1 MAANKYNLQRS
12 RIASTNV
19 FDMDDVNGGNSG
31 DAYDSVVVAHC
42 VRLLCF
48 FSFVHV
54 RFIVRDVHR
63 IVESS
68 EVEKSRS
75 LKSGRDSSCLPAS

>member
-1 MAANKYNLQRS
+1 VEMHMTQSLS
-12 RIASTNV
+12 HIV
-19 FDMDDVNGGNSG
+19 LGCFV
-31 DAYDSVVVAHC
+31 
-42 VRLLCF
+42 F